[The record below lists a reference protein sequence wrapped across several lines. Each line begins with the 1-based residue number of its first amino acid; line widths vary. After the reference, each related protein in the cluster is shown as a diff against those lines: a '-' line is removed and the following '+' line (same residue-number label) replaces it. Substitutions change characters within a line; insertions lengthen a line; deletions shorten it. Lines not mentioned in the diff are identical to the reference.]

1 MVDSSVSY
9 LQQVFIQRRKQDD
22 NLNMTNK
29 TIGSNSKGKKA
40 HSKAVEP
47 SSAMQV
53 RQIEK
58 ESKMQGRVFLRNHQQ
73 PQTQ

>member
-1 MVDSSVSY
+1 
-9 LQQVFIQRRKQDD
+9 
-22 NLNMTNK
+22 MTNK
-29 TIGSNSKGKKA
+29 ALGSNSKSKKA
-40 HSKAVEP
+40 HSKPVEP

-58 ESKMQGRVFLRNHQQ
+58 ESKMQGRVFLRNQQQ